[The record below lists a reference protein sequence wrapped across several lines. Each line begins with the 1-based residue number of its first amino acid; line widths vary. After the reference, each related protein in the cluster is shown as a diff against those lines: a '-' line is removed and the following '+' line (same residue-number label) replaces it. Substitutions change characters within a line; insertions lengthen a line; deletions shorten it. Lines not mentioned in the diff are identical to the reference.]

1 MNKRFRIISSVG
13 LIAVVLLAVIAVT
26 RLALQGPGVPKKNLS
41 TSITPGMLY
50 VEGPQIY
57 DGSGHPLI
65 LRGAMIESS
74 FAYLH
79 PWQNGQ
85 DPLRVLNAPTFH
97 AMAQQWYMNAV
108 RINISQWV
116 YDTNPSVYLT
126 RLDTAIQE
134 ANAAGLY
141 VILDFHDNLQ
151 SGALAPYDDGMLHK
165 TSLAWWKT
173 LAQHY
178 LHNPMILFDLI
189 NEPKYTS
196 WTVWLYGNGGEV
208 VGMKAV
214 IAAIRS
220 AGARQLIVLEPG
232 V

>member
-1 MNKRFRIISSVG
+1 MNKRFRIISIAV
-13 LIAVVLLAVIAVT
+13 LIAVLLLAIIVVT
-26 RLALQGPGVPKKNLS
+26 QLALQGTGVLKKNLS
-41 TSITPGMLY
+41 TSVTPGMPY
-50 VEGPQIY
+50 VQGAQIY
-57 DGSGHPLI
+57 DGSGHPLT

-74 FAYLH
+74 FAYLR

-85 DPLRVLNAPTFH
+85 NPLLVLNAPTFH

-151 SGALAPYDDGMLHK
+151 SGALPPYDDGMLHK
-165 TSLAWWKT
+165 TSLA
-173 LAQHY
+173 
-178 LHNPMILFDLI
+178 
-189 NEPKYTS
+189 
-196 WTVWLYGNGGEV
+196 
-208 VGMKAV
+208 
-214 IAAIRS
+214 
-220 AGARQLIVLEPG
+220 
-232 V
+232 